1 MKATIFH
8 GPRDVRVESV
18 PDPQIG
24 TPNEAIVRITG
35 AAICGS
41 DLHSYHGRDEVIP
54 GFVLGHE
61 AIGIVEETGPAVA
74 RIKSVEAA

>member
-18 PDPQIG
+18 PHTKIG
-24 TPNEAIVRITG
+24 APNEALVRITR

-41 DLHSYHGRDEVIP
+41 D
-54 GFVLGHE
+54 
-61 AIGIVEETGPAVA
+61 
-74 RIKSVEAA
+74 